1 MKKLLLLIAI
11 LLPLTAVAARPAKR
25 AARAEVASIISE
37 FRHYDGVEVVKLGW
51 LATSLVKGLARHADS
66 DDADMRQLLQLIHG
80 LRGVTVIDYDD
91 AEPAVRD
98 RMNRKI
104 GHALRNCELL
114 MEARGDGNAMQL
126 FGVVDDARGTVRDL
140 VLHTPDSNALICLSG
155 TLSLD
160 AVGKIMA
167 E

>member
-1 MKKLLLLIAI
+1 MKKILLLIAL
-11 LLPLTAVAARPAKR
+11 LLPLTAFAARPAKR
-25 AARAEVASIISE
+25 SARTEVASIVSD

-66 DDADMRQLLQLIHG
+66 DNADMRQLLQLVRG

-91 AEPAVRD
+91 ADPAVRD
-98 RMNRKI
+98 RLNSRI
-104 GHALRNCELL
+104 QRALRNCELL
-114 MEARGDGNAMQL
+114 MEAHDDGNAMQL

-140 VLHTPDSNALICLSG
+140 VLHTPGENALICLSG
-155 TLSLD
+155 TVSLD
-160 AVGKIMA
+160 SVGKILA